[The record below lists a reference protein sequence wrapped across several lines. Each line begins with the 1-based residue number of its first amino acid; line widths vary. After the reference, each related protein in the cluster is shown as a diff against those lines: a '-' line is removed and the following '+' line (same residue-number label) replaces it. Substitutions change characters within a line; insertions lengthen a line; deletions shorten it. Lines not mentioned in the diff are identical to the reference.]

1 MKQAFCTITTK
12 SHLAQTV
19 AMLRSIAA
27 FGAWHFNVLVVDGE
41 ASLPNDLDGSTLE
54 VSGPDRWKATEQGAR
69 LYKKYKGDKLRWA
82 LKPVLIA
89 GLLRDGF
96 DQVIYLD
103 NDLFFYSDPSFLF
116 DEMGEGVLLCPHWRI
131 KDPKQSKDW
140 FLVNFKDGMYNAG
153 LVGAGLHGLE
163 AMDWWADACYFACE
177 QSPKKGLWD
186 DQKYLDLIPA
196 EFSDVHILQH
206 RGVNLAYWNVHNI
219 GTALSKWPLVCVHY
233 TKELIKLIEK
243 GQVPELA
250 EQLKQYQSA
259 QEVQV

>member
-1 MKQAFCTITTK
+1 M
-12 SHLAQTV
+12 AQTV

-27 FGAWHFNVLVVDGE
+27 FGNWYFHVLVVDGQ
-41 ASLPNDLDGSTLE
+41 ADLPADIDGCTL
-54 VSGPDRWKATEQGAR
+54 SHSSPDKWKITEQGAR
-69 LYKKYKGDKLRWA
+69 IFKKYKGDKLRWA

-116 DEMGEGVLLCPHWRI
+116 TDMADGTLLCPHWRI
-131 KDPKQSKDW
+131 KDPKQNKDW

-153 LVGAGLHGLE
+153 LVGAGQKGVE

-177 QSPKKGLWD
+177 QTPKKGLWD

-196 EFSDVHILQH
+196 EFPDVHILKH
-206 RGVNLAYWNVHNI
+206 RGVNVAYWNVHDIDNV
-219 GTALSKWPLVCVHY
+219 LERFDLVCVHF
-233 TKELIKLIEK
+233 TKDLVKLIDK
-243 GQVPELA
+243 GQVPKLTEA
-250 EQLKQYQSA
+250 YMQYQKA
-259 QEVQV
+259 REIEV